1 MAPQGFTVVPIQLT
15 LLAAEFQ
22 AMAHELNQLLDGLAV
37 PAHQASGLFGQLP
50 AAHTALACYEEVTQA
65 AVEGLRKVALALDE
79 DVTSGL
85 RVTAANYLGTEEANT
100 FG

>member
-15 LLAAEFQ
+15 LAAAEFQ
-22 AMAHELNQLLDGLAV
+22 AMAHELNQVLDGLAV
-37 PAHQASGLFGQLP
+37 PAHQAPGLFGQLP
-50 AAHTALACYEEVTQA
+50 AGRTALARYVEVTQA

-79 DVTSGL
+79 DVGSGL

>member
-15 LLAAEFQ
+15 LAAAEFQ
-22 AMAHELNQLLDGLAV
+22 AMAHELNQVVDGLVV
-37 PAHQASGLFGQLP
+37 PAHQAPGLFGQLP
-50 AAHTALACYEEVTQA
+50 AARPALARYQEA
-65 AVEGLRKVALALDE
+65 SRAGVEGLRKVALALDE
-79 DVTSGL
+79 DVGGGL